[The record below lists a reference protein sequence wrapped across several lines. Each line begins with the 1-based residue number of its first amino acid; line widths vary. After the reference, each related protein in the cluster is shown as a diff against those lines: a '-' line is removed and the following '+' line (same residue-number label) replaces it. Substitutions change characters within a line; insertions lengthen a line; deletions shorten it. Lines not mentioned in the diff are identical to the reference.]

1 MAMEYYSIINNL
13 HNYFLASMSVP
24 TNITAA
30 RSSNAGT
37 LLTVNWY
44 PVSLEDAGGFYMYNL
59 ILSAFDGNIKI
70 VQFTQQISYNHSS
83 TIFVGLLPSTR
94 YSLQMNI
101 IVINTNGEEISEPL
115 SQPLEIMEFL
125 FDSECLYY

>member
-1 MAMEYYSIINNL
+1 
-13 HNYFLASMSVP
+13 MSVP
-24 TNITAA
+24 TNITAS
-30 RSSNAGT
+30 RSSNGT

-44 PVSLEDAGGFYMYNL
+44 PVSLEDAGGFYKYNL
-59 ILSAFDGNIKI
+59 ILSAIDGNIKI
-70 VQFTQQISYNHSS
+70 VQFTQQIPYNHSS

-115 SQPLEIMEFL
+115 SQPLEITEFSL
-125 FDSECLYY
+125 NGEYNNYSCNNLDPAFMS